1 MPETATR
8 RRNGTAPA
16 DGSGPSK
23 RAPATKAATKQR
35 AASRGTTKAATK
47 PKTKAKPKTAAGPR
61 AKSASPSKPASK
73 PNAPS
78 KPKSGGGKL
87 GKKPGTGSVKRKL
100 ALAAIKKIA
109 KPLASRT
116 LEAGAGAIRAAVD
129 RAAAT
134 GHEVTE
140 KAAHQRLPI
149 QRSVDI
155 AVPLRVAWE
164 EWSAL
169 TSIPEGVHTVTDIER
184 DGDELTGRTNRPRS
198 GDWAAEILD
207 ERPEQSFAWQSHEG
221 SDCAGLITFHELSR
235 RLTRIELNLDVVPT
249 GPIETAQLALKL
261 ADRRAETEL
270 RRFKA
275 RLELINPDLYED
287 EEDGEAEEP
296 AADQE
301 GPAAETEEPA
311 DDGEPPD
318 EGDPDD
324 AA

>member
-8 RRNGTAPA
+8 RRNGTAPEQ
-16 DGSGPSK
+16 GSGAPK
-23 RAPATKAATKQR
+23 RQPATKAASKER
-35 AASRGTTKAATK
+35 AASRDATKAATK
-47 PKTKAKPKTAAGPR
+47 PKTAAKPKTG
-61 AKSASPSKPASK
+61 AKSKTPAKQGRASK
-73 PNAPS
+73 SKAASMPKAAAEQISEHAP
-78 KPKSGGGKL
+78 GGM
-87 GKKPGTGSVKRKL
+87 KRKL
-100 ALAAIKKIA
+100 AATAIKKIT
-109 KPLASRT
+109 KPLVRRT
-116 LEAGAGAIRAAVD
+116 LEAGAAVIRAAAD

-184 DGDELTGRTNRPRS
+184 DGDELTGRTGGPRS
-198 GDWAAEILD
+198 TAWAAEILD

-249 GPIETAQLALKL
+249 GPIETAQLASKL

-287 EEDGEAEEP
+287 EEDDQTAEEP
-296 AADQE
+296 EDEDAPTADEEQA
-301 GPAAETEEPA
+301 PTEE
-311 DDGEPPD
+311 E
-318 EGDPDD
+318 EPDD